1 MLHRLI
7 TLAAWALLA
16 FIIYATISPIQD
28 RPRLPTSTSIE
39 HIAAFAILGSL
50 FCLAYPRQTILV
62 CLIVL
67 GGAITLELLQ
77 LLSPDRHARFHDA
90 MEKIAGGAI
99 SIMVTRVTVTFAPL
113 RRWFQN

>member
-1 MLHRLI
+1 M
-7 TLAAWALLA
+7 
-16 FIIYATISPIQD
+16 
-28 RPRLPTSTSIE
+28 PTSTSIE

-67 GGAITLELLQ
+67 GGAITLEILQ
-77 LLSPDRHARFHDA
+77 LVTPDRHARFQDA
-90 MEKIAGGAI
+90 MQKVAGGSI
-99 SIMVTRVTVTFAPL
+99 SIMVTRVTVAFEPL